1 MISLKVIHRLVSGCI
16 SDWSPSFCPS
26 IIRISLTAKNPIT
39 TTMKSIPS
47 YSSIIP
53 KVNRL
58 TPVVESIPIAAI
70 ASPKNAEMM
79 AFSRLPWLKLDR
91 AINAKTIKTVYSAGP
106 KLIASSANF
115 GAKKARKK
123 MEIVP
128 PMKEAIADMASAF
141 PPRPCL
147 AIA

>member
-1 MISLKVIHRLVSGCI
+1 MVTAIVLMNADRMQIKEVAQKLVDMHQVTEVFSVAGRYDLI
-16 SDWSPSFCPS
+16 AIVRVKSTEEVAD
-26 IIRISLTAKNPIT
+26 TIT
-39 TTMKSIPS
+39 EKIG
-47 YSSIIP
+47 
-53 KVNRL
+53 
-58 TPVVESIPIAAI
+58 
-70 ASPKNAEMM
+70 
-79 AFSRLPWLKLDR
+79 SRLPWLKLDR

-128 PMKEAIADMASAF
+128 PMKEAIADIASAF